1 MTYDALGP
9 GALDYLPCRY
19 GTSKLLF
26 RGPRRDLDQPYV
38 AFVGGTETYGKF
50 IEKPL
55 PALVE
60 AQVGTTC
67 ANFGFLNAGIDAF
80 IQDPFVLEAAS
91 SAEVTVVQVLG
102 AQNMTNRF
110 YSVHPRRNDRFV
122 APSTLLGTIYRE
134 VDFADFNFNRHML
147 NHLLMVSAERFEAV
161 VSELQQAWL
170 ARMRLLLGRISGKII
185 LLWMADHKP
194 PAAVVPDVEDLGS
207 DPLFVTQEMIEE
219 IAPLATEYVEAVAS
233 KQAMDA
239 RTEGMVFS
247 QMETLAAHEMLGPRA
262 HAEAAEAVTAAIQE
276 LR

>member
-1 MTYDALGP
+1 MTYDVLGP
-9 GALDYLPCRY
+9 GALDYFPCRY

-60 AQVGTTC
+60 AELGKTC

-91 SAEVTVVQVLG
+91 AAEVSVVQVLG

-122 APSTLLGTIYRE
+122 APSELLGTIYRE
-134 VDFADFNFNRHML
+134 VDFSDFNFNKHML

-170 ARMRLLLGRISGKII
+170 ARMRLMLGRIRGKVI
-185 LLWMADHKP
+185 LLWFADHKP
-194 PAAVVPDVEDLGS
+194 PAAFISDVENLGP
-207 DPLFVTQEMIEE
+207 DPLFVTREMIDE
-219 IAPLATEYVEAVAS
+219 IAPLATNYVEVVAS
-233 KQAMDA
+233 KQAMNA
-239 RTEGMVFS
+239 KTEGMVFS
-247 QMETLAAHEMLGPRA
+247 QMETLAANEMLGPLA
-262 HAEAAEAVTAAIQE
+262 HSEAARVVTAALQQ
-276 LR
+276 LG